1 VAIADHVG
9 QHQLLI
15 SYAESS
21 PLGLLVQTGAIGFLL
36 GAVAVFLWLRKG
48 KTEGGAL
55 SSSPLRAVAAGII
68 VMAMFHDLWSAD
80 VVLWWWALTLGLV
93 EAAARPAETCEVTRA
108 HPGPRVVLAF
118 AGALLVL
125 WGIVGPAWARTQ
137 WQSGEPNVRRVER
150 AIRAESWLDVPLRWR
165 TRDLL
170 RAESWSWEEA
180 SEALTRSRHAVRIH
194 PGAARLWADLGLV
207 HARIVTDLGLWPDSV
222 EGARTAFARAA
233 ELEPLLPWHW
243 LEWARFERMME
254 RREEALALAHRA
266 LAAEPHT
273 VRAWLLVA
281 RLELDHGR
289 VDAARRAL
297 SSARASAELRQRTGL
312 NAYERELLAAPGWQ
326 IRELEEELR

>member
-1 VAIADHVG
+1 MIR
-9 QHQLLI
+9 L
-15 SYAESS
+15 S
-21 PLGLLVQTGAIGFLL
+21 
-36 GAVAVFLWLRKG
+36 
-48 KTEGGAL
+48 GG
-55 SSSPLRAVAAGII
+55 SDEMIAAGIDYVTSLAMGDLKDSKVIISMSLGGPEKMPMIETAIDKAIAAGVI
-68 VMAMFHDLWSAD
+68 VVALFHDLWSAD
-80 VVLWWWALTLGLV
+80 VVLWWWALTVGLV
-93 EAAARPAETCEVTRA
+93 EAATKPADTLEA
-108 HPGPRVVLAF
+108 KPGHAGPRVVLGL

-125 WGIVGPAWARTQ
+125 WGIVGPAWARTL
-137 WQSGEPNVRRVER
+137 WQSGEPCMRRVES
-150 AIRAESWLDVPLRWR
+150 AIRAEPWLDVPLRWR

-170 RAESWSWEEA
+170 RAETWSWEEA
-180 SEALTRSRHAVRIH
+180 SEALTRSRRAVRIH

-207 HARIVTDLGLWPDSV
+207 HARVVTDLGLWPDSV

-243 LEWARFERMME
+243 LEWARFERTMG

-289 VDAARRAL
+289 VEAARRAL
-297 SSARASAELRQRTGL
+297 NSARASVDLRRRTGL